1 MLDLASAQGLRVIS
15 QADVTT
21 GAMIGYMKLGRYKP
35 FPSDTYPALEALS
48 QRLEAMEAFIACRPA
63 PDETMPAQ
71 RASGA
76 V

>member
-1 MLDLASAQGLRVIS
+1 MVETVELARE
-15 QADVTT
+15 
-21 GAMIGYMKLGRYKP
+21 AMSRHAWG
-35 FPSDTYPALEALS
+35 
-48 QRLEAMEAFIACRPA
+48 EAMEAFIACRPA